1 MDIREALSTYTPR
14 GVEIH
19 NWHTVRDFVVEVL
32 VDFYRKDSD
41 SLTRRKLV
49 HVTGIVT
56 RIAVQAHCIQSYP
69 LTREMVFDHRMIES
83 FVAGES
89 VTKRVKGAHRSYLVA
104 IGQKLNPEWEG
115 DTGAPRY
122 GNRPASCPY
131 TVDEVKSLMFWAKG
145 RPTDYAKISVQV
157 VIALGLGAGLR
168 PGEIATLKVSDVLV
182 TDDGVFV
189 YPQGYRGAPP
199 REVVVMEEFEGLIAS
214 VVENLPPDSFVAFPL
229 RTSDSVEL
237 ITKYCLRYGLPID
250 VQFSLPR
257 LRATWVVMQMFA
269 LIPET
274 VICKAA
280 GMADLQHYKRYR
292 PVLDDSTFA
301 HVFRGTHFVGVIKY
315 ADDDD
320 QDQDPDQDSHTA
332 LDDELLLLNHDP
344 DLDKD

>member
-1 MDIREALSTYTPR
+1 MDIREELSTYAPR
-14 GVEIH
+14 GVTADD
-19 NWHTVRDFVVEVL
+19 WAKVRDFVV
-32 VDFYRKDSD
+32 DAMADYYRKPNST
-41 SLTRRKLV
+41 LTRRQLV

-56 RIAVQAHCIQSYP
+56 RLVVQAHCVHSYD
-69 LTREMVFDHRMIES
+69 LDREMVFDHRMIES

-89 VTKRVKGAHRSYLVA
+89 VTERVKGAHRSHLMS
-104 IGQKLNPEWEG
+104 IGRALNPMWAG

-131 TVDEVKSLMFWAKG
+131 TVQEVQSLMFWAKG
-145 RPTDYAKISVQV
+145 RPTDYAKACVQT

-168 PGEIATLKVSDVLV
+168 TGEIATLKASDVLV

-189 YPQGYRGAPP
+189 YPKGYRGAPP
-199 REVVVMEEFEGLIAS
+199 REVVVMEEFEGLLKS
-214 VVENLPPDSFVAFPL
+214 VVESLPPDSFVAFPL

-237 ITKYCLRYGLPID
+237 ITKYCLRYGDPYD

-257 LRATWVVMQMFA
+257 LRATWIVMHMHA

-274 VICKAA
+274 VICRAA

-292 PVLDDSTFA
+292 PELDDSTFA
-301 HVFRGTHFVGVIKY
+301 HVFRGTHFVAVIEY
-315 ADDDD
+315 VDDGD
-320 QDQDPDQDSHTA
+320 QDHDSHTA
-332 LDDELLLLNHDP
+332 LDDELQLLTQDP